1 MKSINEF
8 DYKKAIQALNFF
20 AAKEGGSIDK
30 MKALKLIWLADRYH
44 LRKYGRPITNDRY
57 FAMEFGPVAS
67 TVKDLIGF
75 NMLGREELS
84 YLSKYLKKGDD
95 NIITIVRDT
104 NCDVF
109 SQTDIETFETIYRE
123 YGEYGSIYLSR
134 ISHKFPE
141 WFKHEETLKS
151 KVSLREDMKYSDFF
165 DNPKEELAVK
175 NIFTESREKLDY
187 AKSVFNENAAIAC
200 SWL

>member
-75 NMLGREELS
+75 NMLGKEELS
-84 YLSKYLKKGDD
+84 YLSKYLKKKND
-95 NIITIVRDT
+95 NTITVVKKTDS
-104 NCDVF
+104 DVF
-109 SQTDIETFETIYRE
+109 SQTDIEAFEVVYSE
-123 YGEYGSIYLSR
+123 YGEYKPIYLSR

-141 WFKHEETLKS
+141 WLKHEEILKS
-151 KVSLREDMKYSDFF
+151 KVSLREDIKYSDFF
-165 DNPKEELAVK
+165 ENPKEKISEK
-175 NIFTESREKLDY
+175 NIFTESKEELNY
-187 AKSVFNENAAIAC
+187 AKSVFNENVTMAC
-200 SWL
+200 NWL